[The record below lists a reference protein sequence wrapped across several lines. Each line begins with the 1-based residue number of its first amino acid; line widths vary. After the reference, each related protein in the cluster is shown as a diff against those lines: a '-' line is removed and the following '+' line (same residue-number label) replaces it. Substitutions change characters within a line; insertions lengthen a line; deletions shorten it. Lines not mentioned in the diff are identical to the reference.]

1 MSPRQA
7 SSLAASL
14 LFLVARASS
23 AQPADP
29 PAPPSGPPSP
39 PVVSPAS
46 PPTYPAPY
54 STPYSAPPALPISS
68 QRPRWASTDPLVP
81 VGIVVTATGAA
92 FAIPGFLSLA
102 AQRRDPVCGLNGC
115 VASTD
120 YEARAA
126 AGGMLGASA
135 ALLLVGLPTL
145 IAGATGEVPEAGAR
159 QSPRMAMFGAWLT
172 GYGAGAAAYGFGTIA
187 GAGSNGKVEGVGVA
201 LGVGVVGLGMLAA
214 GIPLWAVGTRPID
227 PSERRASLERPA
239 RSEGRMNAGLG
250 LTAAGTVLTATGT
263 MAIVHM
269 AGQSGDFAGLAA
281 AVIGGPVLVG
291 GTILL
296 GVGLPLWLTGSGPLS
311 TGSLLPAIAGGPTS
325 IQLTWRFH

>member
-14 LFLVARASS
+14 LLLVARAAS

-29 PAPPSGPPSP
+29 PAPPSGPLSP
-39 PVVSPAS
+39 PVAS
-46 PPTYPAPY
+46 PPTHSAPY
-54 STPYSAPPALPISS
+54 STPYSAPPALSIPP

-126 AGGMLGASA
+126 AGGLLGASA
-135 ALLLVGLPTL
+135 AMLLVGVPTL

-159 QSPRMAMFGAWLT
+159 RSPRMAMFGAWLT
-172 GYGAGAAAYGFGTIA
+172 GYGAGAAAYGLGTIA
-187 GAGSNGKVEGVGVA
+187 GAGSNGKVEGVGAA
-201 LGVGVVGLGMLAA
+201 LGIGVVGLGMLAA

-227 PSERRASLERPA
+227 PSDRRASLERPA
-239 RSEGRMNAGLG
+239 RSEARMNAGLG
-250 LTAAGTVLTATGT
+250 LTAAGTVLTATGAMVIVN
-263 MAIVHM
+263 MAS
-269 AGQSGDFAGLAA
+269 QSGDFAGLAA
-281 AVIGGPVLVG
+281 AVVGGPILVG

-311 TGSLLPAIAGGPTS
+311 TGSLLPSIAGGPTS

>member
-14 LFLVARASS
+14 LLLVARASS

-29 PAPPSGPPSP
+29 PAPPSGPPPP

-46 PPTYPAPY
+46 PPF
-54 STPYSAPPALPISS
+54 YSAPPPLPLPVSS

-102 AQRRDPVCGLNGC
+102 AQRREPVCGLNGC

-120 YEARAA
+120 YEARATS
-126 AGGMLGASA
+126 AGLLSASA
-135 ALLLVGLPTL
+135 AMLLVGVPTL

-159 QSPRMAMFGAWLT
+159 RSPRMAMFGAWLT

-187 GAGSNGKVEGVGVA
+187 GAGSNGKVEGAGVA
-201 LGVGVVGLGMLAA
+201 LGIGVVGLGMLAA

-227 PSERRASLERPA
+227 PSDRRASQERPA
-239 RSEGRMNAGLG
+239 RSEARMNAGLG

-263 MAIVHM
+263 MVIVHM
-269 AGQSGDFAGLAA
+269 ASQRGDFAGLGA
-281 AVIGGPVLVG
+281 AVVGGPILVG

-311 TGSLLPAIAGGPTS
+311 TGSILPAIAGGPTS